1 MNYSDSILENK
12 AFNLFKQGLYYIV
25 LSIVIIL
32 AGCLVLVYG
41 FHFRPY
47 NVLSDSMYPIYRAGD
62 LVVVQPKDNYVV
74 GDILKFDQDGL
85 AVTHRCIAIFNYNS
99 TTYYVCHGDNVQNV
113 DGSVADQKWED
124 DVAYINENVDLD
136 NVTSTDLFTIDGE
149 KVDNVQVVP
158 ESKIEGIVVTSFSQW
173 GTYSSFIQEHNFLI
187 IAIVVSIW
195 CVVETIQ
202 NELDMKRS
210 LRLL

>member
-25 LSIVIIL
+25 LSAVIIL

-41 FHFRPY
+41 FHFSPY
-47 NVLSDSMYPIYRAGD
+47 NVLSDSMYPIYKKGD
-62 LVVVQPKDNYVV
+62 LVVVQPKDSYVV
-74 GDILKFDQDGL
+74 GDILKFDQNGTPT
-85 AVTHRCIAIFNYNS
+85 THRCIAIFNYNS
-99 TTYYVCHGDNVQNV
+99 INYYICHGDNVQNL
-113 DGSVADQKWED
+113 DGTYQGTEWKD
-124 DVAYINENVDLD
+124 DVEWINENVDFST
-136 NVTSTDLFTIDGE
+136 VTPTDIKSIDGKE
-149 KVDNVQVVP
+149 VNNIQVVP
-158 ESKIEGIVVTSFSQW
+158 ESKVEGIVVTSFSNW
-173 GTYSSFIQEHNFLI
+173 GTYASFIQEHKFLV

-195 CVVETIQ
+195 CVVETLQ